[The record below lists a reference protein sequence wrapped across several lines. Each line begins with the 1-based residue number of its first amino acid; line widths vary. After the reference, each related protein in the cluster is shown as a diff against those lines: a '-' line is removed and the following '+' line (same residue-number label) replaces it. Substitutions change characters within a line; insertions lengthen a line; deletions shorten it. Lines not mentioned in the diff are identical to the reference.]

1 MRAKKDPK
9 TGKWYIRFRYT
20 DWQGKRRE
28 TMKRGFETKREAEEW
43 LRTFLAEQKADLNI
57 TFADFTEMYFKSISP
72 RLRENTLRTKH
83 YIIDLKIMPYFGA
96 KKVTEITPANII
108 AWENELLAKGYSQ
121 TYMKT
126 VYNQL
131 LIDKETRGREIRW
144 KKPKE
149 PVNDREKWRNR
160 AVCKRKE
167 MQLNKKS
174 AESGCQSLS
183 ALFCC

>member
-1 MRAKKDPK
+1 M
-9 TGKWYIRFRYT
+9 
-20 DWQGKRRE
+20 
-28 TMKRGFETKREAEEW
+28 
-43 LRTFLAEQKADLNI
+43 
-57 TFADFTEMYFKSISP
+57 
-72 RLRENTLRTKH
+72 
-83 YIIDLKIMPYFGA
+83 
-96 KKVTEITPANII
+96 
-108 AWENELLAKGYSQ
+108 
-121 TYMKT
+121 
-126 VYNQL
+126 

-183 ALFCC
+183 ALFFLLNGRNELTAGKVCGALKEF